1 MPRFSSQID
10 QSDYSF
16 KRGLIEDR
24 ETMNIMFRGF
34 SSVDGTLAVKNK
46 HPVPNIVI
54 QGLKQCHQAHLS
66 SPLLPVVSRRLLA
79 VHWVTFALRHIR
91 RGEEE
96 LIPKNAG
103 KSLGA

>member
-1 MPRFSSQID
+1 ML
-10 QSDYSF
+10 
-16 KRGLIEDR
+16 G
-24 ETMNIMFRGF
+24 GF

-54 QGLKQCHQAHLS
+54 QDLKQCHQAHLS
-66 SPLLPVVSRRLLA
+66 TPLPVVSRRLLA
-79 VHWVTFALRHIR
+79 AHWVTFVLRHIR
-91 RGEEE
+91 RGDEE